1 MAAGVRAVIVVG
13 WAVTTSLSAESLVIE
28 AKLLQATPAP
38 TVEQVRPYPRAL
50 ATYLYEV
57 QKVHEGSYEGET
69 ILVVKWA
76 VWERA
81 MVKELPSKIGSM
93 ERLKLDRLL
102 DHGAFKRERI
112 VDKIFNREMVLPMSY
127 STPKRGDSG
136 NGTGRRSPGPGWIP
150 CPQCWIFK
158 SVCRRSGCNCWW
170 CLFRPS

>member
-1 MAAGVRAVIVVG
+1 MRVVNLVG
-13 WAVTTSLSAESLVIE
+13 WAVATSLSAGSLVVE
-28 AKLLQATPAP
+28 GKLLQVTPAQ

-57 QKVHEGSYEGET
+57 HKVHEGSYEGET

-112 VDKIFNREMVLPMSY
+112 VDTIFNRELVLYYDPSSRPASGVAKLDRKSTRLNSSHVVISY
-127 STPKRGDSG
+127 AV
-136 NGTGRRSPGPGWIP
+136 
-150 CPQCWIFK
+150 F
-158 SVCRRSGCNCWW
+158 
-170 CLFRPS
+170 CLKKKNKK